1 MFILISM
8 GELRIVNIRSLLRSG
23 NVERARVQIR
33 RLLSRFLAP
42 SQSVATDRISPTL
55 LAKQRKRAEELI
67 LMRGDW
73 DISRLVHDGILDAR
87 DVVPDNQ
94 NTGNTTTST
103 SSSTLPPRSQDVS
116 SSSSSSSKTRT
127 TRTTTK
133 TIKDRQDE
141 EFAAS
146 LARDREKQREREEKE
161 LAKVM
166 EMSIEEERKR
176 QLKIRKEQI
185 PDEPSEK
192 ESKTVSFV
200 FKLPGGTRISRR
212 FRESETFEH
221 LFCFLDLELESKGVT
236 SYSVNLAF
244 PRRTF
249 HRHNTGFDSK
259 TTALSSKGLV
269 GRLALLIVD
278 LDQ

>member
-42 SQSVATDRISPTL
+42 SQSVAANRISPTL
-55 LAKQRKRAEELI
+55 LAKQRKRAEDLI

-73 DISRLVHDGILDAR
+73 DISRLVRDGILDAR
-87 DVVPDNQ
+87 DVVPDNR
-94 NTGNTTTST
+94 TSNTT
-103 SSSTLPPRSQDVS
+103 SSLPPRSQD
-116 SSSSSSSKTRT
+116 SSSSSSKTT
-127 TRTTTK
+127 TTTTTPTTK

-176 QLKIRKEQI
+176 QLKIRKERI

-192 ESKTVSFV
+192 DSKAVSFV

-221 LFCFLDLELESKGVT
+221 LFCFLDVELESKGVT

-249 HRHNTGFDSK
+249 HRHDTGFDSK
-259 TTALSSKGLV
+259 TTALSSKGLI
-269 GRLALLIVD
+269 GRVALLVVD

>member
-8 GELRIVNIRSLLRSG
+8 GELRIVNVRSLLRDG

-42 SQSVATDRISPTL
+42 SQSVAANRISPTL
-55 LAKQRKRAEELI
+55 LAKQRKRAEDLI

-73 DISRLVHDGILDAR
+73 DISRLVRDGILDAR
-87 DVVPDNQ
+87 DVVPDNR
-94 NTGNTTTST
+94 TSNTTT
-103 SSSTLPPRSQDVS
+103 SSSTLPPRSQD
-116 SSSSSSSKTRT
+116 SSSSSSKTT
-127 TRTTTK
+127 TTPTTK

-192 ESKTVSFV
+192 DSKAVSFV

-221 LFCFLDLELESKGVT
+221 LFCFLDVELESKGVT

-249 HRHNTGFDSK
+249 HRHDTGFDSK
-259 TTALSSKGLV
+259 TTTLSSKGLV
-269 GRLALLIVD
+269 GRVALLVVD